1 MLLTLAYVRG
11 REGWRERREQGEV
24 VKKGG
29 KLYWVEIKGIRG
41 EQGKKVNGR
50 TYVHTYESQR
60 CTVGVE
66 CIRYGHVCMY
76 MYTCICEYVAAWIY

>member
-41 EQGKKVNGR
+41 EQGKKVNGC
-50 TYVHTYESQR
+50 TYVHTY
-60 CTVGVE
+60 
-66 CIRYGHVCMY
+66 I
-76 MYTCICEYVAAWIY
+76 